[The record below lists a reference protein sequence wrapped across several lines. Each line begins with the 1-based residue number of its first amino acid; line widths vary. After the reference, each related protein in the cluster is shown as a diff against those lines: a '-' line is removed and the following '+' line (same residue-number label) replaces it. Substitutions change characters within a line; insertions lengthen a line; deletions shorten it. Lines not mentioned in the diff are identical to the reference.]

1 MDALKH
7 WLALNMVVG
16 VGRTIFH
23 RLVKAFGSPENVFSA
38 GVADLRQIH
47 GVGDKVA
54 TAISG
59 LYGDRATDRQLGL
72 AQKQGISLSLLIGFR
87 HDTS

>member
-1 MDALKH
+1 MDELKH

-38 GVADLRQIH
+38 RVADLRQVH

-59 LYGDRATDRQLGL
+59 FDVDRATDREFEL
-72 AQKQGISLSLLIGFR
+72 AQK
-87 HDTS
+87 

>member
-1 MDALKH
+1 
-7 WLALNMVVG
+7 MVVG

-23 RLVKAFGSPENVFSA
+23 RLVKVFGSPENVFSA
-38 GVADLRQIH
+38 RVADLRQVH

-59 LYGDRATDRQLGL
+59 FDVDRATDR
-72 AQKQGISLSLLIGFR
+72 
-87 HDTS
+87 

>member
-1 MDALKH
+1 MEEPFSIDSLK
-7 WLALNMVVG
+7 LSVP
-16 VGRTIFH
+16 
-23 RLVKAFGSPENVFSA
+23 PENVFSA
-38 GVADLRQIH
+38 SVGVS
-47 GVGDKVA
+47 DKDA

-59 LYGDRATDRQLGL
+59 LYGDRATDRQLVL

>member
-1 MDALKH
+1 MSEDALKY

-23 RLVKAFGSPENVFSA
+23 RLVKRFGSPKNVFSA
-38 GVADLRQIH
+38 GISDLRQVP

-54 TAISG
+54 MAISEFDV
-59 LYGDRATDRQLGL
+59 DRGTDQELGL
-72 AQKQGISLSLLIGFR
+72 AEKEMSGF
-87 HDTS
+87 